1 LRKTVAAAPDSPF
14 RETSMTFASTRRTLL
29 GGAALLV
36 ASPALLRAQTRTLNL
51 YSSRHYDTDEAL
63 YSDFTK
69 QTGITINRV
78 EAGEDPL
85 LARMQ
90 SEGANSPADVL
101 ITVDAGRIEKA
112 QSLGLLQPFASEALA
127 SRIPANLRDPDGNWF
142 GFSTRARV
150 FLVARDKVAEGA
162 IGSYEDLADP
172 KWKGKV
178 LIRSSTNVYNQ
189 SLTGSVLAAHGPEK
203 TEAWARGVVANL
215 ARPPRGGDS
224 DQIRAAAAGEGDI
237 AVSNTY
243 YFARL
248 VVSSKP
254 EDREVAAKLRVVFPN
269 QADRGTHVNIS
280 AAGIARHAKN
290 IDAAK
295 AFLEYLATPSAQ
307 RYFAFGNN
315 EYPVVAGVEP
325 PPHVA
330 AWGTFKVDPLNARVF
345 ARNNAEALK
354 IMDRAGWK

>member
-1 LRKTVAAAPDSPF
+1 
-14 RETSMTFASTRRTLL
+14 MTFTTTRRTLL

-150 FLVARDKVAEGA
+150 FLVARDKVPRAPSAPTRTSPTRSGRA
-162 IGSYEDLADP
+162 RCSSARRPTSTTSRSPARSWRPWPGEDRGLGPRRRCQPRPSAARRRQRPDP
-172 KWKGKV
+172 RRGRRRGRHRGQQH
-178 LIRSSTNVYNQ
+178 LLFRPSRRF
-189 SLTGSVLAAHGPEK
+189 LE
-203 TEAWARGVVANL
+203 ARGSRGRREAARRL
-215 ARPPRGGDS
+215 PEPGRPRHPREHLGRRHRPPRQEYRCGKSLPRISGH
-224 DQIRAAAAGEGDI
+224 ALGTAL
-237 AVSNTY
+237 
-243 YFARL
+243 FRL
-248 VVSSKP
+248 W
-254 EDREVAAKLRVVFPN
+254 
-269 QADRGTHVNIS
+269 QH
-280 AAGIARHAKN
+280 
-290 IDAAK
+290 
-295 AFLEYLATPSAQ
+295 
-307 RYFAFGNN
+307 

-330 AWGTFKVDPLNARVF
+330 AWGRSRWIRSMPVSSPATMPR
-345 ARNNAEALK
+345 R
-354 IMDRAGWK
+354 

>member
-1 LRKTVAAAPDSPF
+1 MILD
-14 RETSMTFASTRRTLL
+14 RRALL
-29 GGAALLV
+29 AGTALLV
-36 ASPALLRAQTRTLNL
+36 ASPAILRAQARTLNL

-69 QTGITINRV
+69 QTGIAINRV

-112 QSLGLLQPFASEALA
+112 QGLGLLQPFASEALA

-150 FLVARDKVAEGA
+150 LLVAKDKVADGA
-162 IGSYEDLADP
+162 IRTYEDLADP

-189 SLTGSVLAAHGPEK
+189 SLAGAMLAAHGAEK
-203 TEAWARGVVANL
+203 TEAWARGVVANM
-215 ARPPRGGDS
+215 ARPPRGGDT
-224 DQIRAAAAGEGDI
+224 DQIKAAAAGEGDI
-237 AVSNTY
+237 AVANTY
-243 YFARL
+243 YFGRL
-248 VVSSKP
+248 AKSAKP
-254 EDREVAAKLRVVFPN
+254 EDKAVVDKLRVVFPN
-269 QADRGTHVNIS
+269 QGDRGTHVNIS

-290 IDAAK
+290 LDAAK

-307 RYFAFGNN
+307 RYFAFGNS

-330 AWGTFKVDPLNARVF
+330 AWGQFKTDSLNARVF
-345 ARNNAEALK
+345 ARNNAEALR